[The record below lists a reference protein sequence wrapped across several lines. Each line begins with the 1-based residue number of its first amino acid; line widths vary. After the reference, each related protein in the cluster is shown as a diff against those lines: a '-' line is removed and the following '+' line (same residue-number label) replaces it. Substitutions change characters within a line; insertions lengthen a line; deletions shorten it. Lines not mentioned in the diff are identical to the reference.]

1 MRKPPK
7 TAASCISGEVINV
20 FRTGRS
26 NWCCYNFTRRWRANA
41 AQVLFGPGRG
51 KERHRRYRRDAHI
64 SLLQHPWDPDTD
76 GNAVACRSTYNFRPG
91 TSEFDQ
97 CRGSRKLMPE
107 KKSGLSVERVNQ
119 RFTVQ
124 PSIGK

>member
-1 MRKPPK
+1 MQRRSCSVP
-7 TAASCISGEVINV
+7 AAAKSVIAV
-20 FRTGRS
+20 IGVMLTLV
-26 NWCCYNFTRRWRANA
+26 CCST
-41 AQVLFGPGRG
+41 
-51 KERHRRYRRDAHI
+51 
-64 SLLQHPWDPDTD
+64 PWDPDTD

-107 KKSGLSVERVNQ
+107 KKNGLSVERVNQ